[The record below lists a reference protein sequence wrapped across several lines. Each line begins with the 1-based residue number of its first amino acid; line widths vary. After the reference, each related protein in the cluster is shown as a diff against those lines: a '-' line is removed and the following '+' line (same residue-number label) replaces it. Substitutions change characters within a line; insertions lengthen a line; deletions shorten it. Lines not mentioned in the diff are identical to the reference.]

1 MTDRLKR
8 KALTIRDE
16 QFEIREMKGT
26 ERFKSLDL
34 QDKEGNVGVA
44 GFILTR
50 CVVKPDKFKFDDYPS
65 ATCEKLFNE
74 VAKLSEVNAD
84 QIEDAAKK

>member
-1 MTDRLKR
+1 MNDRLKT
-8 KALTIRDE
+8 KKVTIRGED
-16 QFEIREMKGT
+16 FVIREMKGT

-34 QDKEGNVGVA
+34 QEKEGNVGVA

-50 CVVKPDKFKFDDYPS
+50 CVINPDKFKFDEYPS
-65 ATCEKLFNE
+65 STCEELFNE
-74 VAKLSEVNAD
+74 VAKLSATGAD